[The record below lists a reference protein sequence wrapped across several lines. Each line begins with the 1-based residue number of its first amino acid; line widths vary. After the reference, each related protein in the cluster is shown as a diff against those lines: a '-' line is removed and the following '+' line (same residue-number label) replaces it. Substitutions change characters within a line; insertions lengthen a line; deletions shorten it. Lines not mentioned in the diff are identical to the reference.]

1 MLRNKNSRKRS
12 FRLDVIYPVLTLHKQ
27 YSFPFLSMGSN
38 FFPVSSKE
46 DHFRIETFLSSVQS
60 LAAIFNFSFY
70 YWERWT
76 IFCTFRDCHVDDNF
90 ISFFLHK
97 NIFHTFVYIIFCF
110 AVLNFQETSST
121 VVQTYVSLKSVTHV
135 IYRFIK
141 RFSAFV

>member
-1 MLRNKNSRKRS
+1 MS
-12 FRLDVIYPVLTLHKQ
+12 FTQCLLCTNNIL
-27 YSFPFLSMGSN
+27 FPFCLWEVISFQSR
-38 FFPVSSKE
+38 PKKITSESKR
-46 DHFRIETFLSSVQS
+46 FQS

-110 AVLNFQETSST
+110 ADLNFQETSST
-121 VVQTYVSLKSVTHV
+121 VVQTYVSLKSVIHV